1 MITQAVRL
9 YGKNDLKL
17 ESFELPPITD
27 DEVLVSVIV
36 DSMCMSSLK
45 LVNQGEA
52 HKKTPPDLKNNP
64 IIIGHECC
72 GEILQVGKNW
82 QHKFKV
88 GQKYVVQANLQLA
101 DSPYCV
107 GYSYPYTGGC
117 ATYMIINHDVLKQDC
132 LIPYDGQTYFEGA
145 LIEPL
150 SCIIGAFNANY
161 HLKPNSYE
169 HIMGIKPDGDLIIL
183 GGTGPMGMLAIDYA
197 LGGPIKPKKVVIT
210 GRSKEKI
217 EHLKTLYQSRN
228 GIELEFVD
236 ISNVEDQISL
246 LKTKSSKGSFDDI
259 FIFLPSQELIYIA
272 SQLLAFDGCLNFFAG
287 PQDKNFSA
295 EINFY
300 DVHYNF
306 THIVGT
312 SGGNTD
318 DMRSAVKLIESGAV
332 DVAKIVSHIMGIN
345 QASEITQIQDKI
357 KGGKKL
363 VYTHKQFTLKN
374 LDLLSNSPD
383 DIALQKI
390 LNNSQGI
397 WSKEAEDFVLNYF
410 PNIES

>member
-1 MITQAVRL
+1 MKTYAVRL
-9 YGKNDLKL
+9 YGKNDLRL
-17 ESFELPPITD
+17 ESLELPKITD
-27 DEVLVSVIV
+27 DEILVTVIV

-45 LVNQGEA
+45 LVNQGEH

-72 GEILQVGKNW
+72 GEIIEVGKKW
-82 QHKFKV
+82 QHKFKP
-88 GQKYVVQANLQLA
+88 GQKYVVQANLQLT

-132 LIPYDGQTYFEGA
+132 LIPYNGQTYFEGA

-150 SCIIGAFNANY
+150 SCIIGAFNANF

-169 HIMGIKPDGDLIIL
+169 HNMGIKPNGNLIIL

-197 LGGPIKPKKVVIT
+197 LGGPIAPKKIVVT

-217 EHLKTLYQSRN
+217 EHLKTFYQSRN

-236 ISNVEDQISL
+236 ISTTDDQVAL
-246 LKTKSSKGSFDDI
+246 LKNKSTTGSFDDV
-259 FIFLPSQELIYIA
+259 FVFLPSQELVQLA
-272 SQLLAFDGCLNFFAG
+272 SQLLASDGCLNFFAG

-312 SGGNTD
+312 SGGNTN
-318 DMRSAVKLIESGAV
+318 DMREAVKLIESGSV
-332 DVAKIVSHIMGIN
+332 DVAKIVSHIMGID
-345 QASEITQIQDKI
+345 QASKITQIQDQI

-363 VYTHKQFTLKN
+363 VYIHKKSDLKN
-374 LDLLSNSPD
+374 LESLNQDVND
-383 DIALQKI
+383 VALQKI
-390 LNNSQGI
+390 LSKNHGI
-397 WSKEAEDFVLNYF
+397 WSKEAEDYVLKYF
-410 PNIES
+410 PNIDS

>member
-1 MITQAVRL
+1 MRTQAVRL
-9 YGKNDLKL
+9 YGKNDLRL
-17 ESFELPPITD
+17 ESFQLPEITD
-27 DEVLVSVIV
+27 DEILVTVIV

-45 LVNQGEA
+45 LVNQGEN

-72 GEILQVGKNW
+72 GEIIKVGKKW
-82 QHKFKV
+82 QHKFKP

-150 SCIIGAFNANY
+150 SCIIGAFNTNF

-169 HIMGIKPDGDLIIL
+169 HIMGIKPNGNLIIL

-197 LGGPIKPKKVVIT
+197 LGGPIAPKKVVVT

-217 EHLKTLYQSRN
+217 AHLKTLYQSRN

-236 ISNVEDQISL
+236 ISNIDDQASL
-246 LKTKSSKGSFDDI
+246 LKDKSTTGSFDDV
-259 FIFLPSQELIYIA
+259 FVFLPSKELIQLT
-272 SQLLAFDGCLNFFAG
+272 SQLLAIDGCLNFFAG

-295 EINFY
+295 EINCY

-312 SGGNTD
+312 SGGNTN
-318 DMRSAVKLIESGAV
+318 DMREAVKLIESRSV
-332 DVAKIVSHIMGIN
+332 DVAKIVSHIMGID
-345 QASEITQIQDKI
+345 QASKVTQIQDQI

-363 VYTHKQFTLKN
+363 VYTHKKFDLKSLKSINENTDDVTLQTILSKN
-374 LDLLSNSPD
+374 H
-383 DIALQKI
+383 
-390 LNNSQGI
+390 GI
-397 WSKEAEDFVLNYF
+397 WSKEAEDYVLTYF
-410 PNIES
+410 PDIDS

>member
-1 MITQAVRL
+1 MKTYAVRL
-9 YGKNDLKL
+9 YGKNDLRL
-17 ESFELPPITD
+17 ESLELPKITD
-27 DEVLVSVIV
+27 DEILVTVIV

-45 LVNQGEA
+45 LANQGEH

-72 GEILQVGKNW
+72 GEIIEVGKKW
-82 QHKFKV
+82 QHKFKP
-88 GQKYVVQANLQLA
+88 GQKYVVQANLQLT

-150 SCIIGAFNANY
+150 SCIIGAFNANF
-161 HLKPNSYE
+161 HLKSNSYE
-169 HIMGIKPDGDLIIL
+169 HIMGIKPNGNLIIL

-197 LGGPIKPKKVVIT
+197 LGGPIAPKKIVVT

-236 ISNVEDQISL
+236 ISTTDDQVAL
-246 LKTKSSKGSFDDI
+246 LKNKSTTGSFDDV
-259 FIFLPSQELIYIA
+259 FVFLPSQELVQLA
-272 SQLLAFDGCLNFFAG
+272 SQLLASDGCLNFFAG

-312 SGGNTD
+312 SGGNTN
-318 DMRSAVKLIESGAV
+318 DMREAVKLIESGSV
-332 DVAKIVSHIMGIN
+332 DVAKIVSHIMGID
-345 QASEITQIQDKI
+345 QASKITQIQDQI

-363 VYTHKQFTLKN
+363 VYTHKKSDLKN
-374 LDLLSNSPD
+374 LESLNQDVND
-383 DIALQKI
+383 VALQKI
-390 LNNSQGI
+390 LSKNHGI
-397 WSKEAEDFVLNYF
+397 WSKEAEDYVLKYF
-410 PNIES
+410 PNIDS

>member
-1 MITQAVRL
+1 MKTQAVRL
-9 YGKNDLKL
+9 YGKNDLQL

-45 LVNQGEA
+45 LVNQGEN

-72 GEILQVGKNW
+72 GDILQVGKNW
-82 QHKFKV
+82 QHKFKE
-88 GQKYVVQANLQLA
+88 GQKYVIQANLQLA
-101 DSPYCV
+101 NSPYCV
-107 GYSYPYTGGC
+107 GYSYPNTGGC
-117 ATYMIINHDVLKQDC
+117 ATYMIVNHDVLKQDC
-132 LIPYDGQTYFEGA
+132 LIPYDGKTYFEGA

-161 HLKPNSYE
+161 HLKPNSYD
-169 HIMGIKPDGDLIIL
+169 HIMGIKPNGELLIL

-197 LGGPIKPKKVVIT
+197 LNGPIKPNKVVVT
-210 GRSKEKI
+210 GRNKEKI
-217 EHLKTLYQSRN
+217 AHLETLYQSRN
-228 GIELEFVD
+228 GVELEFVD
-236 ISNVEDQISL
+236 ISDNEDQLPL
-246 LKTKSSKGSFDDI
+246 LKSKASKNSFDDI
-259 FIFLPSQELIYIA
+259 FIFLPSKELIHLA

-287 PQDKNFSA
+287 PQDKNFEA

-300 DVHYNF
+300 NVHYNF

-318 DMRSAVKLIESGAV
+318 DMRLAVKLIESGKV
-332 DVAKIVSHIMGIN
+332 DVAKIVSHIMGID
-345 QASEITQIQDKI
+345 QACEITQLQDKI

-363 VYTHKQFTLKN
+363 VYTHKRFGLKS
-374 LDLLSNSPD
+374 LESLTDSAD
-383 DIALQKI
+383 DVALKEI
-390 LNNSQGI
+390 LNKSHGI
-397 WSKEAEDFVLNYF
+397 WSKEAEDLVLNDF
-410 PNIES
+410 PDIES

>member
-9 YGKNDLKL
+9 YGKNDLRL
-17 ESFELPPITD
+17 ESFELPTISD

-45 LVNQGEA
+45 LVNQGEN

-101 DSPYCV
+101 NSPYCV

-169 HIMGIKPDGDLIIL
+169 HIMGIKPNGELIIL

-236 ISNVEDQISL
+236 ISNVDDQLSL
-246 LKTKSSKGSFDDI
+246 LKTKSTKGCFDDI
-259 FIFLPSQELIYIA
+259 FIFLPSQELIYLA

-363 VYTHKQFTLKN
+363 VYTHKQFALKS
-374 LDLLSNSPD
+374 LDSLSESSE

-390 LNNSQGI
+390 LNKSKGI

-410 PNIES
+410 PDIES

>member
-1 MITQAVRL
+1 MKTHAVRL
-9 YGKNDLKL
+9 YGKNDLRL
-17 ESFELPPITD
+17 ESFELPKITD
-27 DEVLVSVIV
+27 DEILVTVIV

-45 LVNQGEA
+45 LVNQGEN

-72 GEILQVGKNW
+72 GEIIQVGKNW
-82 QHKFKV
+82 QHKFKP
-88 GQKYVVQANLQLA
+88 GQKYVVQANLQLT

-150 SCIIGAFNANY
+150 SCIIGAFNANF
-161 HLKPNSYE
+161 HLKSNSYE
-169 HIMGIKPDGDLIIL
+169 HIMGIKPNGNLIIL

-197 LGGPIKPKKVVIT
+197 LGGPIAPKKIVVT

-217 EHLKTLYQSRN
+217 EHLKTFYQSRN

-236 ISNVEDQISL
+236 ISKTDDQVAL
-246 LKTKSSKGSFDDI
+246 LKNKSTTGSFDDV
-259 FIFLPSQELIYIA
+259 FVFLPSQELVQLA
-272 SQLLAFDGCLNFFAG
+272 SQLLASDGCLNFFAG

-312 SGGNTD
+312 SGGNTN
-318 DMRSAVKLIESGAV
+318 DMREAVKLIESGSV
-332 DVAKIVSHIMGIN
+332 DVAKIVSHIMGID
-345 QASEITQIQDKI
+345 QASKITQIQDQI

-363 VYTHKQFTLKN
+363 VYTHKKSDLKN
-374 LDLLSNSPD
+374 LESLNQDVND
-383 DIALQKI
+383 VALQKI
-390 LNNSQGI
+390 LSKNHGI
-397 WSKEAEDFVLNYF
+397 WSKEAEDYVLKYF
-410 PNIES
+410 PNIDS

>member
-1 MITQAVRL
+1 MRTQAVRL
-9 YGKNDLKL
+9 YGKNDLRL
-17 ESFELPPITD
+17 ESFELPEITD
-27 DEVLVSVIV
+27 DEILVTVIV

-45 LVNQGEA
+45 LVNQGEN

-72 GEILQVGKNW
+72 GEIIKVGKKW
-82 QHKFKV
+82 QHKFKS

-150 SCIIGAFNANY
+150 SCIIGAFNANF
-161 HLKPNSYE
+161 HLKQNSYE
-169 HIMGIKPDGDLIIL
+169 HIMGIKPNGNLIIL

-197 LGGPIKPKKVVIT
+197 LGGPIVPQKVVVT

-217 EHLKTLYQSRN
+217 THLKTLYQSRN
-228 GIELEFVD
+228 GVELEFVD
-236 ISNVEDQISL
+236 IANIDDQVSL
-246 LKTKSSKGSFDDI
+246 LRDKSTTGSYDDV
-259 FIFLPSQELIYIA
+259 FVFLPSQELIQLA
-272 SQLLAFDGCLNFFAG
+272 SQLLAIDGCLNFFAG

-312 SGGNTD
+312 SGGNTN
-318 DMRSAVKLIESGAV
+318 DMREAVKLIESGSV
-332 DVAKIVSHIMGIN
+332 DVAKIVSHIMGID
-345 QASEITQIQDKI
+345 QASKVTQIQDQI

-363 VYTHKQFTLKN
+363 VYTHKKFNLKN
-374 LDLLSNSPD
+374 LESLNEAPD
-383 DIALQKI
+383 DVALHKI
-390 LNNSQGI
+390 LSKNHGI
-397 WSKEAEDFVLNYF
+397 WSKEAEDYVLNYF
-410 PNIES
+410 PDIDS

>member
-1 MITQAVRL
+1 MKTQAVRL
-9 YGKNDLKL
+9 YGKNDLRL
-17 ESFELPPITD
+17 ESFQLPEITD
-27 DEVLVSVIV
+27 DEILVTVIV

-45 LVNQGEA
+45 LVNQGEN

-72 GEILQVGKNW
+72 GEIIQVGKKW
-82 QHKFKV
+82 QHKFKP
-88 GQKYVVQANLQLA
+88 GQKYVVQANLQLS

-150 SCIIGAFNANY
+150 SCIIGAFNANF
-161 HLKPNSYE
+161 HLKPNGYE
-169 HIMGIKPDGDLIIL
+169 HIMGIKPNGNLIIL

-197 LGGPIKPKKVVIT
+197 LGGPIAPKKVVVT

-217 EHLKTLYQSRN
+217 EHLKNLYQSRN

-236 ISNVEDQISL
+236 ISNVDDQAKL
-246 LKTKSSKGSFDDI
+246 LKDKSTTGSFDDV
-259 FIFLPSQELIYIA
+259 FVFLPSQELIQLA
-272 SQLLAFDGCLNFFAG
+272 SQLLAIDGCLNFFAG

-312 SGGNTD
+312 SGGNTN
-318 DMRSAVKLIESGAV
+318 DMREAVKRIESGSV
-332 DVAKIVSHIMGIN
+332 DVAKIVSHIMGID
-345 QASEITQIQDKI
+345 QASKVTQIQDQI

-363 VYTHKQFTLKN
+363 VYTHKKFDLKCIES
-374 LDLLSNSPD
+374 LDKNAD
-383 DIALQKI
+383 DITLQKI
-390 LNNSQGI
+390 LSKNNGI
-397 WSKEAEDFVLNYF
+397 WSKEAEDYVLNYF
-410 PNIES
+410 PDIDS

>member
-1 MITQAVRL
+1 MKTQAVRL
-9 YGKNDLKL
+9 YGKNDLRL
-17 ESFELPPITD
+17 ESFELPEITD
-27 DEVLVSVIV
+27 DEILVTVIV

-45 LVNQGEA
+45 LVNQGEN

-72 GEILQVGKNW
+72 GEIIQVGKKW
-82 QHKFKV
+82 QHKFKP
-88 GQKYVVQANLQLA
+88 GQKYVVQANLQLS

-117 ATYMIINHDVLKQDC
+117 ATYMIINHDVLKQEC

-150 SCIIGAFNANY
+150 SCIIGAFNANF
-161 HLKPNSYE
+161 HLKPNCYE
-169 HIMGIKPDGDLIIL
+169 HIMGIKPNGNLIIL

-197 LGGPIKPKKVVIT
+197 LGGPIAPKKIVVT
-210 GRSKEKI
+210 GRSQEKI

-236 ISNVEDQISL
+236 ISNIDDQAKL
-246 LKTKSSKGSFDDI
+246 LKDKSTTGSFDDV
-259 FIFLPSQELIYIA
+259 FVFLPSQELIQLA

-312 SGGNTD
+312 SGGNTN
-318 DMRSAVKLIESGAV
+318 DMREAVKLIESGSV
-332 DVAKIVSHIMGIN
+332 DVAKIVSHIMGID
-345 QASEITQIQDKI
+345 QASKVTQIQDQI

-363 VYTHKQFTLKN
+363 VYTHKKFDLKCIES
-374 LDLLSNSPD
+374 LDKNAE
-383 DIALQKI
+383 DITLQKI
-390 LNNSQGI
+390 LSQNNGI
-397 WSKEAEDFVLNYF
+397 WSKEAEDYVLNYF
-410 PNIES
+410 PDIDS

>member
-1 MITQAVRL
+1 MRTHAVRL
-9 YGKNDLKL
+9 YGKNDLRL
-17 ESFELPPITD
+17 ASFELPDITD
-27 DEVLVSVIV
+27 DEILVTVIV

-45 LVNQGEA
+45 LVNQGEN

-72 GEILQVGKNW
+72 GEIIKVGKKW
-82 QHKFKV
+82 QHKFKP

-150 SCIIGAFNANY
+150 SCIIGAFNANF

-169 HIMGIKPDGDLIIL
+169 HIMGIKPNGNLIIL

-197 LGGPIKPKKVVIT
+197 LGGPIAPKKIVVT

-217 EHLKTLYQSRN
+217 AHLKSLYQSRN

-236 ISNVEDQISL
+236 IANIDDQVSL
-246 LKTKSSKGSFDDI
+246 LKDKSTTGSFDDV
-259 FIFLPSQELIYIA
+259 FVFLPSQELIQLA
-272 SQLLAFDGCLNFFAG
+272 SQLLAIDGCLNFFAG

-312 SGGNTD
+312 SGGNTN
-318 DMRSAVKLIESGAV
+318 DMREAVKLIESGAV
-332 DVAKIVSHIMGIN
+332 DVAKIVSHIMGIDH
-345 QASEITQIQDKI
+345 ASNITQIQDQI

-363 VYTHKQFTLKN
+363 VYTHKKFDLKN
-374 LDLLSNSPD
+374 LESLND
-383 DIALQKI
+383 DADDVALHKI
-390 LNNSQGI
+390 LSKNHGI
-397 WSKEAEDFVLNYF
+397 WSKEAEDYVLNYF
-410 PNIES
+410 PDIDS

>member
-9 YGKNDLKL
+9 YGKRDLRL
-17 ESFELPPITD
+17 ESFLLPPISD
-27 DEVLVSVIV
+27 DEILVTVIV

-45 LVNQGEA
+45 LVNQGED
-52 HKKTPPDLKNNP
+52 HKKTPLDLAHNP

-82 QHKFKV
+82 QHKFKP
-88 GQKYVVQANLQLA
+88 GQKYVVQANLQLPH
-101 DSPYCV
+101 SPYCV

-117 ATYMIINHDVLKQDC
+117 ATYMIINEDVLKQDC
-132 LIPYDGQTYFEGA
+132 LIAYNGESYFAGA

-169 HIMGIKPDGDLIIL
+169 HVMGIKPGGEMLIL

-210 GRSKEKI
+210 GRNKQKI
-217 EHLKTLYQSRN
+217 AHLQALYPARN
-228 GIELEFVD
+228 GVEIEFVD
-236 ISNVEDQISL
+236 VSNTDDQFSL
-246 LKTKSSKGSFDDI
+246 LQSKSDKNSYDDI
-259 FIFLPSQELIYIA
+259 FVFLPSVELIHLA
-272 SQLLAFDGCLNFFAG
+272 SELLAFDGCLNFFAG
-287 PQDKNFSA
+287 PEDKHFKA

-318 DMRSAVKLIESGAV
+318 DMRSAVKLIETGMV

-345 QASEITQIQDKI
+345 QACDITKIQDTI
-357 KGGKKL
+357 PGGKKL
-363 VYTHKQFTLKN
+363 VYTHKNFDLKKLTSLTDAPEDITLK
-374 LDLLSNSPD
+374 
-383 DIALQKI
+383 KI
-390 LNNSQGI
+390 LDKHHGI

-410 PNIES
+410 PDIQS

>member
-1 MITQAVRL
+1 MKTQAVRL
-9 YGKNDLKL
+9 YGKNDLRL
-17 ESFELPPITD
+17 ESFELPQIND
-27 DEVLVSVIV
+27 DEILVSVVV

-45 LVNQGEA
+45 LVNQGED
-52 HKKTPPDLKNNP
+52 HKKTPPDLVNNP

-72 GEILQVGKNW
+72 GEILEVGKNW
-82 QHKFKV
+82 QHKFKA
-88 GQKYVVQANLQLA
+88 GQKYVVQANLQLK

-132 LIPYDGQTYFEGA
+132 LIPYDGNTYFEGA

-150 SCIIGAFNANY
+150 SCVIGAFNANY
-161 HLKPNSYE
+161 HLKPNSYQ
-169 HIMGIKPDGDLIIL
+169 HVMGIKNGGDLIIL

-197 LGGPIKPKKVVIT
+197 LGGPIKPKKVVVT

-217 EHLKTLYQSRN
+217 AHLKTLYPPRN

-236 ISNVEDQISL
+236 ISNVDDQLESL
-246 LKTKSSKGSFDDI
+246 KSHSTKGSFDDI
-259 FIFLPSQELIYIA
+259 FVFLPSQELIQLA
-272 SQLLAFDGCLNFFAG
+272 SKLLAFDGCLNFFAG
-287 PQDKNFSA
+287 PQNKDFLA

-300 DVHYNF
+300 DIHYNF

-318 DMRSAVKLIESGAV
+318 DMREAVKLIEAGAV

-345 QASEITQIQDKI
+345 QASKATQMQDKI

-363 VYTHKQFTLKN
+363 VYTHKQFELKN
-374 LDLLSNSPD
+374 IESLTDSKD
-383 DIALQKI
+383 DIALKQI
-390 LNNSQGI
+390 LNKNHGI
-397 WSKEAEDFVLNYF
+397 WSKEAEDFILNYF
-410 PNIES
+410 PDIEP

>member
-236 ISNVEDQISL
+236 ISNVGDQISL

>member
-9 YGKNDLKL
+9 YGKKDLRL
-17 ESFELPPITD
+17 ESFELPQITN
-27 DEVLVSVIV
+27 DEILVSVIV

-45 LVNQGEA
+45 LVNQGED

-82 QHKFKV
+82 QHKFKP

-132 LIPYDGQTYFEGA
+132 LIPYEGKTYFEGA

-161 HLKPNSYE
+161 HLKPNSYD
-169 HIMGIKPDGDLIIL
+169 HVMGIKPDGDLLIL

-197 LGGPIKPKKVVIT
+197 LGGPIKPKNVIIT
-210 GRSKEKI
+210 GRNKEKI
-217 EHLKTLYQSRN
+217 EHLKTLYPPRN
-228 GIELEFVD
+228 GINLEFVD
-236 ISNVEDQISL
+236 VSNADNQLAL
-246 LKTKSSKGSFDDI
+246 LKSKSPKNSFDDV
-259 FIFLPSQELIYIA
+259 FVFLPSQELVRLA

-287 PQDKNFSA
+287 PQDKNFMA

-332 DVAKIVSHIMGIN
+332 NVAKIISHIMGIN
-345 QASEITQIQDKI
+345 KASEITKIQDTI

-363 VYTHKQFTLKN
+363 VYTHKCFDLKN
-374 LDLLSNSPD
+374 LESLTDSAD
-383 DIALQKI
+383 DITLKKI
-390 LNNSQGI
+390 LNKNHGI
-397 WSKEAEDFVLNYF
+397 WSKEAEDFILNYL
-410 PNIES
+410 PDIEP